1 MWPRFESA
9 LSREDRG
16 TRRKTRASKKIAPT
30 RPHPDTPANPT
41 VQKTAGVGA
50 AIIDR
55 VRDTPGGRDPDNPP
69 DPNPLIPRGGADW
82 VGAGPRAIREPA
94 CGRILFV
101 SERLLALHQ
110 AWRIACCARLRWWIS
125 GSAGSR

>member
-16 TRRKTRASKKIAPT
+16 ELGEKLEQARKIAPT

-50 AIIDR
+50 AFIDR

-69 DPNPLIPRGGADW
+69 DPKPVDPEGRRRLGRRG
-82 VGAGPRAIREPA
+82 
-94 CGRILFV
+94 
-101 SERLLALHQ
+101 
-110 AWRIACCARLRWWIS
+110 
-125 GSAGSR
+125 